1 VQALVFKRRRA
12 RRYRPPS
19 LAMAIE
25 QQPEFFSPV
34 LAIIQHPMSHAFC
47 SSFAL
52 HRCPGLAQGA
62 PWLSNPETMPRAPFP
77 LPRCTTGGGMH
88 EARCPWHKTKSRE
101 NCVYIQSQCV
111 PRRPAWWRTCAP
123 SPCQCPTTARI
134 VATLC
139 RNPAGNLQSPN
150 AAAFLRADN
159 PARRGHAADENQTAE
174 THLTV
179 CSTNK
184 VPGNPQLPEHRG
196 HAADETQTAETH
208 LTLLQ
213 TQCPSYR
220 SIGGTPSTKI
230 RPPKPISLFYKQ
242 RARKPTAT
250 GASGARRRRNSDRG
264 NPSHCFTNKEPG
276 NHNLPE
282 HRGHADVEN
291 GNEKL
296 PDATKLCWKR
306 ARQVVLQCRQTQPV
320 SHELDRC
327 ACA

>member
-1 VQALVFKRRRA
+1 MQALVFKRRRA

-25 QQPEFFSPV
+25 QQPEFSSPV

-52 HRCPGLAQGA
+52 HRCPGLARGA

-150 AAAFLRADN
+150 AAFLRADN
-159 PARRGHAADENQTAE
+159 PARRGHAAD
-174 THLTV
+174 
-179 CSTNK
+179 TN
-184 VPGNPQLPEHRG
+184 
-196 HAADETQTAETH
+196 QTAETH

-213 TQCPSYR
+213 TQSVPKLPEHRGHAVDENQTAETHLTVVHTKCPETHSYLQTAETHLTVLQTKNLETTIYR
-220 SIGGTPSTKI
+220 SIGGTPPTKMETKSY
-230 RPPKPISLFYKQ
+230 RMPRNYAGSVQGKWSFNADRRNQ
-242 RARKPTAT
+242 SAMSWT
-250 GASGARRRRNSDRG
+250 GAPAPDFKWASNSSLPR
-264 NPSHCFTNKEPG
+264 SVEASMTWTPG
-276 NHNLPE
+276 GTTSP
-282 HRGHADVEN
+282 
-291 GNEKL
+291 
-296 PDATKLCWKR
+296 
-306 ARQVVLQCRQTQPV
+306 QV
-320 SHELDRC
+320 
-327 ACA
+327 

>member
-1 VQALVFKRRRA
+1 MQALVFKRRRA

-25 QQPEFFSPV
+25 QQPEFSSPV

-52 HRCPGLAQGA
+52 HRCPGLARGA

-150 AAAFLRADN
+150 AAFLRADN
-159 PARRGHAADENQTAE
+159 PARRGHAAD
-174 THLTV
+174 
-179 CSTNK
+179 TN
-184 VPGNPQLPEHRG
+184 
-196 HAADETQTAETH
+196 QTAETH

-230 RPPKPISLFYKQ
+230 RPPKPISLLYKQ
-242 RARKPTAT
+242 SARKPTATCRPPKPISLFYKQRTWKPQST
-250 GASGARRRRNSDRG
+250 GASGARRRRKWKPKATGCHEIMLEACKASG
-264 NPSHCFTNKEPG
+264 PSMQT
-276 NHNLPE
+276 
-282 HRGHADVEN
+282 
-291 GNEKL
+291 
-296 PDATKLCWKR
+296 DATS
-306 ARQVVLQCRQTQPV
+306 QP
-320 SHELDRC
+320 
-327 ACA
+327 